1 MTQLTYSLH
10 LPVNPLPPPS
20 VPHIHTTEYEPFLL
34 VLTIKD
40 TRGDPVPHAQI
51 DAWQANSAGSYYFA
65 SWTLRGTAT
74 ADAQGRLELLT
85 VRPGDYA
92 GRSAHVHMR
101 VEGPAK
107 TKTRTK
113 TRTKGGLAPLTTQAY
128 VLRGND
134 PVHLGRDVL

>member
-1 MTQLTYSLH
+1 MSGS
-10 LPVNPLPPPS
+10 PS
-20 VPHIHTTEYEPFLL
+20 TPAAAPRLRAL
-34 VLTIKD
+34 VAELKPAYLVC
-40 TRGDPVPHAQI
+40 GDDDAKI
-51 DAWQANSAGSYYFA
+51 DAWHANSAGSYYFA

-101 VEGPAK
+101 IAGP
-107 TKTRTK
+107 
-113 TRTKGGLAPLTTQAY
+113 TKGRRTVPLTTQAY

-134 PVHLGRDVL
+134 PRYLGRDVLCVFESSCRRGL